1 MPEEDFVELKFRL
14 YDGTDIG
21 PFRYSPAS
29 TVAVLKERIVAEWPK
44 GNYSWLLAWFEKMS
58 IAVLDKKN
66 APKGANDIKLI
77 NAGKIL
83 ENSKT
88 VGQCKAPFGDLQNG
102 VITMH
107 VVVQPSLAK
116 AKTEKKVDDAP
127 RKNLCSCT
135 IL

>member
-1 MPEEDFVELKFRL
+1 MPPEEDLIELKFRL

-21 PFRYSPAS
+21 PFHYPPSS
-29 TVAVLKERIVAEWPK
+29 TVASLKDRIFSDWPK
-44 GNYSWLLAWFEKMS
+44 
-58 IAVLDKKN
+58 DKKII
-66 APKGANDIKLI
+66 PRTANDIKLI

-88 VGQCKAPFGDLQNG
+88 VGQCQAPFGELPKA

-116 AKTEKKVDDAP
+116 SKTEKKVDEIP
-127 RKNLCSCT
+127 RKHICSCA

>member
-1 MPEEDFVELKFRL
+1 MPEEDLVELKFRL

-21 PFRYSPAS
+21 PFQYSPTS
-29 TVAVLKERIVAEWPK
+29 TVAMLKERIVAEWPK
-44 GNYSWLLAWFEKMS
+44 
-58 IAVLDKKN
+58 DKKIS
-66 APKGANDIKLI
+66 PKSANDVKLI

-83 ENSKT
+83 ENNKT
-88 VGQCKAPFGDLQNG
+88 VGQCRVPFGELPKA

-116 AKTEKKVDDAP
+116 TKTEKKVDEAP
-127 RKNLCSCT
+127 RKSICSCT